1 MKQLSGGDLET
12 RISQKRKD
20 EFGDLFDNFNSLA
33 GELNNLI
40 YAVSESEKRET
51 EAKYR
56 MLQSQINP
64 HFLYNSLDT
73 IRMMA
78 VLDDKN
84 DIAEALLN
92 LSALFRYHIRNS
104 DKPVTVKEELSQ
116 IKNYLSLQQLRLQEK
131 LEIVYDTDE
140 EALSCYMPKI
150 LLQPILEN
158 CFSHGFKDISH
169 KLVISVTIKK
179 EGRDI
184 SFTVADNGRGMT
196 IDELD
201 RLAEKLSRR
210 DMPAEHGIGLYN
222 VNERL
227 RLYFS
232 DNRGLIIQSRENE
245 GMSVSFTIPASL
257 DSSAVYQFKKPK
269 KED

>member
-1 MKQLSGGDLET
+1 
-12 RISQKRKD
+12 
-20 EFGDLFDNFNSLA
+20 
-33 GELNNLI
+33 
-40 YAVSESEKRET
+40 
-51 EAKYR
+51 

-104 DKPVTVKEELSQ
+104 DKPVTVKEELLQ
-116 IKNYLSLQQLRLQEK
+116 IKNYLYLQKLRLQEK
-131 LEIVYDTDE
+131 LEIIYDTDPD
-140 EALSCYMPKI
+140 ALSCYMPKI

-169 KLVISVTIKK
+169 KLIISVSVKKSGGIIGFTI
-179 EGRDI
+179 
-184 SFTVADNGRGMT
+184 SDNGRGMT
-196 IDELD
+196 AKELNSLSE
-201 RLAEKLSRR
+201 RLGRR
-210 DMPAEHGIGLYN
+210 DMPSERGIGLYN

-232 DNRGLIIQSRENE
+232 DNPGLILQSRENE
-245 GMSVSFTIPASL
+245 GMSVSFSIPATLDADSL
-257 DSSAVYQFKKPK
+257 YQFKKPR
-269 KED
+269 KEN

>member
-1 MKQLSGGDLET
+1 MKSHGKTEINGKEYLPVSSAVADTGWSVVAAVPYNFITASAQTLFNRLVTLSLICAAVIIIITAAVSFYFTRPIKVLQLSMKQLSGGDLET

-92 LSALFRYHIRNS
+92 LFCPFQASTSA
-104 DKPVTVKEELSQ
+104 T
-116 IKNYLSLQQLRLQEK
+116 
-131 LEIVYDTDE
+131 
-140 EALSCYMPKI
+140 A
-150 LLQPILEN
+150 
-158 CFSHGFKDISH
+158 IS
-169 KLVISVTIKK
+169 
-179 EGRDI
+179 
-184 SFTVADNGRGMT
+184 
-196 IDELD
+196 
-201 RLAEKLSRR
+201 
-210 DMPAEHGIGLYN
+210 P
-222 VNERL
+222 
-227 RLYFS
+227 
-232 DNRGLIIQSRENE
+232 
-245 GMSVSFTIPASL
+245 
-257 DSSAVYQFKKPK
+257 
-269 KED
+269 